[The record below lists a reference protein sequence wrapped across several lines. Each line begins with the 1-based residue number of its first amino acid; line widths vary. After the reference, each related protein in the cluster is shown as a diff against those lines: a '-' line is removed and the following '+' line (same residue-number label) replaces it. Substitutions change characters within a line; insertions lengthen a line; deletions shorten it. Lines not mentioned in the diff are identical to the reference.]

1 MVLAKDEQIIKD
13 WDYATGKS
21 GKFFNKLHTQCN
33 LTVTNKRIVYTAE
46 NERKITRQE
55 MPMDLAKS
63 VYGTHETV
71 SKFGAFCMI
80 IFGILIA
87 VVGAILGLKI
97 PIVGYVIM
105 VAAVI
110 LGVYWVIKGIIRLNQ
125 GEFMAKVTS
134 TEIEGESL
142 TLAASRLLAKKKPA
156 AAMKIKLNNEIAREI
171 VEELGAIITEYRG

>member
-71 SKFGAFCMI
+71 SKLGAFLLI
-80 IFGILIA
+80 IFGILVA

-97 PIVGYVIM
+97 PIVGYAILAV
-105 VAAVI
+105 AVI
-110 LGVYWVIKGIIRLNQ
+110 FGAYLVIKGIIRLNQ

-134 TEIEGESL
+134 VELEGESL
-142 TLAASRLLAKKKPA
+142 NLSASRLFAKKKPA
-156 AAMKIKLNNEIAREI
+156 AEMKIKLNNDIAREI
-171 VEELGAIITEYRG
+171 VEELGAIVVEYRG

>member
-46 NERKITRQE
+46 NERKIARQE

-97 PIVGYVIM
+97 PIVGHVIM

-156 AAMKIKLNNEIAREI
+156 AAMKITLNNLLAREI

>member
-13 WDYATGKS
+13 WNYATGKS

-46 NERKITRQE
+46 NERKIARQE

-156 AAMKIKLNNEIAREI
+156 AAMKIKLNNDIAREI

>member
-13 WDYATGKS
+13 WNYATGKS

-71 SKFGAFCMI
+71 SKFGAFCLI
-80 IFGILIA
+80 ILGILLA
-87 VVGAILGLKI
+87 VVGAILGMKLGGA
-97 PIVGYVIM
+97 GYVIM
-105 VAAVI
+105 IIAIIFGLYFIV
-110 LGVYWVIKGIIRLNQ
+110 KGIIRLNQ

-142 TLAASRLLAKKKPA
+142 TLAASRLFAKKKPA
-156 AAMKIKLNNEIAREI
+156 VAMKIKLNNEIAREI

>member
-46 NERKITRQE
+46 NERKIARQE

>member
-13 WDYATGKS
+13 WNYATGKS

-80 IFGILIA
+80 ILGILIA
-87 VVGAILGLKI
+87 VVGVILGLKI

-105 VAAVI
+105 AAAVI

-156 AAMKIKLNNEIAREI
+156 AAMKIKLNNLVAREI